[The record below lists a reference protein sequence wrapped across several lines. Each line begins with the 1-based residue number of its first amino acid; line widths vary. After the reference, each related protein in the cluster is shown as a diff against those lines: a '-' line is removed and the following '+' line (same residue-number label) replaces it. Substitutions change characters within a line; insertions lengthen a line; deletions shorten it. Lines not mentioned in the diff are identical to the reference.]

1 MTKDFRLNARLGTSM
16 PPGPLGFYKSIHCI
30 LTASFPCSHIC
41 CCRDSGVEALKLTS
55 AQLPW
60 QLISFF
66 FFFFGSSSPLGMN
79 DKKFLSS
86 FFNPK
91 IAPNQRIL
99 ALVISKHFVASD
111 IPQRYNNFF
120 RTLKWWEPF
129 QIAWEKNI
137 VIFSHHCYSS
147 LSSVLLSFL
156 LTLSVSETLY
166 LDKLCLL
173 LSVSNYMW
181 VTRDINHVYLLA
193 LYF

>member
-1 MTKDFRLNARLGTSM
+1 MQDWEQACPLALWGFIKVSIVYWLLLSLAVIYVAVETQAWRLWNWLVPSYRDNL
-16 PPGPLGFYKSIHCI
+16 
-30 LTASFPCSHIC
+30 FP
-41 CCRDSGVEALKLTS
+41 
-55 AQLPW
+55 
-60 QLISFF
+60 

-99 ALVISKHFVASD
+99 AFVISKHFVASD